1 MNYKT
6 NETNTLEN
14 NALNILKSL
23 GFDIISNN
31 KINITDTDY
40 IIKEN
45 NKNIYVDFQYS
56 TNFKKYGDL
65 RADII
70 SAYNYQ
76 NNHNYKTAQDYFDNY
91 DFNKNSSISFIN
103 FLNNILDIKKFGKI
117 LNIKDSQYP
126 TGLVYFFYNNDKFDL
141 LKPTPDFIYFVK
153 TEDLFNFIKN
163 NWQKLIKNKKFKLN
177 NKNDLGDFHGSA
189 FFALKLED
197 LLKLNI
203 GYKIDVNQIKKNLL
217 K

>member
-1 MNYKT
+1 MNYKK

-14 NALNILKSL
+14 NALNILKSF
-23 GFDIISNN
+23 GFNIISNN

-45 NKNIYVDFQYS
+45 NSNIYVDFQYS

-70 SAYNYQ
+70 SAYNYKE
-76 NNHNYKTAQDYFDNY
+76 NHNYKTAQDYFDNY
-91 DFNKNSSISFIN
+91 DFNKNSSIYFIN
-103 FLNNILDIKKFGKI
+103 FLKNVLDIKKFGKI

-126 TGLVYFFYNNDKFDL
+126 TGLIYFFYNNEKFDL

-153 TEDLFNFIKN
+153 TDY
-163 NWQKLIKNKKFKLN
+163 LIL
-177 NKNDLGDFHGSA
+177 S
-189 FFALKLED
+189 
-197 LLKLNI
+197 
-203 GYKIDVNQIKKNLL
+203 KIYEKIEISIFSL
-217 K
+217 